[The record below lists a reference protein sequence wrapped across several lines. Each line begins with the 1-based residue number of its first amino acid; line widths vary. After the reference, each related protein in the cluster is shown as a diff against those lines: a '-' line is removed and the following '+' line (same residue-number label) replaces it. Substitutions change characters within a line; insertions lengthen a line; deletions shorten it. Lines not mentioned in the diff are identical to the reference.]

1 MQKAIKRETPIN
13 LRVLP
18 AQRQLIDRACEVVGK
33 KRTEFMLDAACREA
47 ENILLDQRLF
57 TLDDDAFKAFEEALA
72 APVKDNPALRS
83 LLTTKA
89 PWE

>member
-1 MQKAIKRETPIN
+1 MHKTAKRDTPIN

-18 AQRQLIDRACEVVGK
+18 AQRLLIDRACKVIGK
-33 KRTEFMLDAACREA
+33 KRTDFMLDAACREA

-57 TLDDDAFKAFEEALA
+57 ALDQAAFEAFEAALET
-72 APVKDNPALRS
+72 PVQYNPALRK
-83 LLTTKA
+83 LLTTKT

>member
-1 MQKAIKRETPIN
+1 MHKTAKRDSPIN

-18 AQRQLIDRACEVVGK
+18 AQRLLIDRACKVIGK
-33 KRTEFMLDAACREA
+33 KRTDFMLDAACREA

-57 TLDDDAFKAFEEALA
+57 ALDQAAFEAFETALQT
-72 APVKDNPALRS
+72 PIKNNPALRK